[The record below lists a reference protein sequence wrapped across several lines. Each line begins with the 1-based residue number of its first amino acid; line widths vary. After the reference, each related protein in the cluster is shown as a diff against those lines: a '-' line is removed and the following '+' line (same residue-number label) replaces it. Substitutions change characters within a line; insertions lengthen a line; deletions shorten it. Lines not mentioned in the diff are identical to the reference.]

1 MYRRCEIQIYA
12 DESCHL
18 KNDNKEY
25 MILGAIKGT
34 ETEVLNISQKIEQLK
49 QKPGISAQGEIK
61 WNKISPGN
69 VDLYRECIDIFME
82 SQLSF
87 RYVAANKS
95 VLDHNRFHQTHSEWY
110 YKMYYELLNK
120 MVGYNDC
127 YNIFF
132 DPKDSGVKK
141 DTVKLKEILGRRYN
155 VNVSPIDSNS
165 HQMMQLVD
173 ILIGCIKYEFNGGN
187 TSYAKR
193 DIYEHLKKNVSINLH
208 ITSRLSEKKVNA
220 FVWNGDKR

>member
-1 MYRRCEIQIYA
+1 
-12 DESCHL
+12 
-18 KNDNKEY
+18 
-25 MILGAIKGT
+25 
-34 ETEVLNISQKIEQLK
+34 
-49 QKPGISAQGEIK
+49 
-61 WNKISPGN
+61 
-69 VDLYRECIDIFME
+69 ME